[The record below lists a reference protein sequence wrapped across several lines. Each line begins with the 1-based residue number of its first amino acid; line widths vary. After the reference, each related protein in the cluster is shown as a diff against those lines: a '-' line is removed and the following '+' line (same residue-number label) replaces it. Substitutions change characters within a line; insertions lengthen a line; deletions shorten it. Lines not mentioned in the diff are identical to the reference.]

1 MYKIEGEKALRPGK
15 QENRSCRNMSYAY
28 VSPYTN
34 PVNQFS
40 KIQIGD
46 LRSLGYRTYPM
57 SQAIKGGWLTPRR
70 RKLLVLN
77 WFEDRV
83 ASSRYPWIEL
93 GRSLATLAFL
103 RLRVG
108 TIVWFRHN
116 EAPHADTR
124 SMRVNRFFTAAIAR
138 LADTTVTL
146 RPSPLGEY
154 VVPHPD
160 YPVQDVETARR
171 ISRADIYVAFG
182 SIRGNR
188 GFDKLLHWWPQ
199 GRTLEVFGKCDDA
212 VLTRALRSII
222 SERKLNVVWQNRFIP
237 DNELDGVLSRSR
249 YAIIMHQDGTSLVPG
264 TFFHASSLGANVL
277 VTPGDFARYAAST
290 YSFVQPLTE
299 TTLASP
305 QAYIS
310 PIDVLAELYAL
321 NGEDARRVAWRALL
335 TKLDALPGKG

>member
-1 MYKIEGEKALRPGK
+1 MELVGEKTLWPDK
-15 QENRSCRNMSYAY
+15 QINSSHSDLYYAY
-28 VSPYTN
+28 ISPYIN
-34 PVNQFS
+34 PVNRFS
-40 KIQIGD
+40 GIQIGD
-46 LRSLGYRTYPM
+46 LESFGYRTYPM
-57 SQAIKGGWLTPRR
+57 SHALKGGWLTPRR

-93 GRSLATLAFL
+93 VRSLATLAFI

-116 EAPHADTR
+116 EVPHADTR
-124 SMRVNRFFTAAIAR
+124 SLRVDRLFTAAIAR
-138 LADTTVTL
+138 LTDTTVTL

-160 YPVQDVETARR
+160 YPVHDIETARE
-171 ISRADIYVAFG
+171 ISRSDIYVAFG
-182 SIRGNR
+182 SIRKNR
-188 GFDKLLHWWPQ
+188 GFDTLLRWWPQ

-212 VLTRALRSII
+212 VLTRALKSII

-237 DNELDGVLSRSR
+237 DDELDRVLSRSR

-299 TTLASP
+299 AALASP
-305 QAYIS
+305 QAYIP
-310 PIDVLAELYAL
+310 PIYVLAELSAL
-321 NGEDARRVAWRALL
+321 NGENARRAAWRALL
-335 TKLDALPGKG
+335 TKLDSLPPKG